1 MSDKTDRERA
11 LEYLKDLKTDAE
23 IELEGVQEEERR
35 LMTRIQ
41 FIVHDIARIWQH
53 NDRQALADVLREME
67 RHK

>member
-1 MSDKTDRERA
+1 
-11 LEYLKDLKTDAE
+11 
-23 IELEGVQEEERR
+23 LEGVQEEERR

-53 NDRQALADVLREME
+53 NDRQALADILREME